1 MNIQNLNSQE
11 LEQLQILLNKMNPTK
26 VSLDPIDEMINDI
39 MDNFDWAETR
49 DVMEFMEWKWSDKQ
63 VPSISEMKKSAERL
77 LRKAAELR
85 LGEYKSSYWE
95 MGILAG
101 SGGFQATAYCDET
114 KTKITMLDL
123 KFILNEW
130 NAEIEN

>member
-11 LEQLQILLNKMNPTK
+11 LEQLQTLLNKMNPTK
-26 VSLDPIDEMINDI
+26 VSLDPVDEMINDI
-39 MDNFDWAETR
+39 MDNFEWAQTR
-49 DVMEFMEWKWSDKQ
+49 DVMEFMDWKWSDKQ

-130 NAEIEN
+130 DAEIEN

>member
-11 LEQLQILLNKMNPTK
+11 LEQLQTLLNKMNPTK
-26 VSLDPIDEMINDI
+26 VSLDPVDEMINDI
-39 MDNFDWAETR
+39 MDNFDWAQTH
-49 DVMEFMEWKWSDKQ
+49 DVMEFMDWKWRDKQ

-130 NAEIEN
+130 DAEIEN

>member
-11 LEQLQILLNKMNPTK
+11 LEQLQILLNKMNPK
-26 VSLDPIDEMINDI
+26 AVALDPIDKMVEDI
-39 MDNFDWAETR
+39 LEEFDFQKAQLVMDYLNWQ
-49 DVMEFMEWKWSDKQ
+49 WSDKQ

-85 LGEYKSSYWE
+85 LGEYESSYWE

-130 NAEIEN
+130 DAEIEN